1 MPGHLKS
8 GEGDPHDPCPDD
20 ASVVEA
26 ALQLG
31 VAFMTKDALLALIAE
46 RRDDDPAAVEAA
58 VREIKHRNRR
68 VE

>member
-8 GEGDPHDPCPDD
+8 GEGDPNAPRPDES
-20 ASVVEA
+20 SVVEA
-26 ALQLG
+26 ALRLG
-31 VAFMTKDALLALIAE
+31 VAFMTKGTLLALIAE

-58 VREIKHRNRR
+58 VREIEHRNRR